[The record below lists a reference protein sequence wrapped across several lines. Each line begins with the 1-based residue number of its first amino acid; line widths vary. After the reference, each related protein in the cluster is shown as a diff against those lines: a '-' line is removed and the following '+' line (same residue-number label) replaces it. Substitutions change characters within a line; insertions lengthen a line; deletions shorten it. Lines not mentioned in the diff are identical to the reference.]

1 MSARI
6 DHIRAMNVDELAE
19 LLDRIADDAYEFGK
33 DEEGH
38 PLDFPCSAEDFRE
51 WLLEDVGI

>member
-1 MSARI
+1 MSTRI

-19 LLDRIADDAYEFGK
+19 LLDNIADDAYEFGHNDGEHILK
-33 DEEGH
+33 Y
-38 PLDFPCSAEDFRE
+38 PSSAEDFQE